1 MRKTGRAVQQVT
13 GDENPIRS
21 QSTDPP
27 EDRVVPR
34 QILVEVEI
42 TDLYGSSAGQGAVAA
57 LNSGN
62 GWLVK
67 PVLPEPEPSEEL
79 IERSRDMVRRIKVNV
94 PMPAN

>member
-67 PVLPEPEPSEEL
+67 PVLPAREPAEEL
-79 IERSRDMVRRIKVNV
+79 MESARDLVHRIELNAPI
-94 PMPAN
+94 PG

>member
-1 MRKTGRAVQQVT
+1 M
-13 GDENPIRS
+13 
-21 QSTDPP
+21 
-27 EDRVVPR
+27 PR

-67 PVLPEPEPSEEL
+67 PVLPERERSEEL
-79 IERSRDMVRRIKVNV
+79 MERARDLVHRIELNAPI
-94 PMPAN
+94 PG